1 MSETFVLDHFEAKR
15 SSAAEHDGMHD
26 GSPFVQS
33 SNAAFDGVK
42 VFAATMLD
50 QRARLGDTV
59 TAWLAARPELELVDM
74 VVRQSSDDQF
84 HCVSIIVFYRAV

>member
-1 MSETFVLDHFEAKR
+1 
-15 SSAAEHDGMHD
+15 
-26 GSPFVQS
+26 
-33 SNAAFDGVK
+33 
-42 VFAATMLD
+42 MLD

-84 HCVSIIVFYRAV
+84 HCVSIILFYRAA